1 MKTQARIKQHLIT
14 ATVNASLA
22 ICNYKA
28 NRLKKKKKWRN
39 QSHLCY
45 LHRSCKMTC
54 IRSHPHSNNPSE
66 VTILGGK
73 YEKFREIIDCLKVHA
88 PIQPVQVHFCLN
100 DDKAAEQKTQDRE
113 RGSVVPEMQ
122 YNKQLQC

>member
-1 MKTQARIKQHLIT
+1 
-14 ATVNASLA
+14 
-22 ICNYKA
+22 
-28 NRLKKKKKWRN
+28 
-39 QSHLCY
+39 
-45 LHRSCKMTC
+45 MTC

-113 RGSVVPEMQ
+113 RGSVVPEIQQAITMLVRWEWHDNIITLLIDDDNILHLNRPLCILSSCHGLTRMRQ
-122 YNKQLQC
+122 QTYLTASSL